1 MIQQD
6 HLQVFDVILTTQ
18 SPLFIGSGVK
28 NTKKEYLYSPQQ
40 NCVRMLDQDTLFALI
55 IQKGH
60 MDAYEQ
66 FMISSE
72 DNSLWAFLT
81 QTCGMTD
88 TELDTTVINGRKLVR
103 YRLPVSGGYDTTREL
118 HPFFRDAYDRAY
130 VPGSSLKGAL
140 RTAWLLHEMRRAP
153 AVRKNIR
160 STSDFHNSKGKESCF
175 PENQFTNRLR
185 KSESGK
191 NSPKKTDTMLDS
203 IFRGIQVS
211 DSTSIPNDQMVLTGC
226 TLISPLSAATVS
238 EIFDGH
244 PKELPLYQE
253 CVRPGVKIQFRL
265 TLDLSIINQHAT
277 PITAASLLEAIRDF
291 DDFYTKSYRSHFPAG
306 DQFAVLP
313 QQPHLIL
320 GGHTGYFSKTL
331 VYPYLEEHPDEA
343 LRWVQNYMMRKFR
356 GKHDNDDQLGI
367 SPHRM
372 RFVRYYGKFYP
383 IGFCG
388 VNIQ

>member
-40 NCVRMLDQDTLFALI
+40 NCVRMLDQDALFALI

-226 TLISPLSAATVS
+226 TLISPLSAATVG
-238 EIFDGH
+238 ETFDGH

-253 CVRPGVKIQFRL
+253 CVRPGVKIQF
-265 TLDLSIINQHAT
+265 LS
-277 PITAASLLEAIRDF
+277 
-291 DDFYTKSYRSHFPAG
+291 
-306 DQFAVLP
+306 
-313 QQPHLIL
+313 LI
-320 GGHTGYFSKTL
+320 H
-331 VYPYLEEHPDEA
+331 
-343 LRWVQNYMMRKFR
+343 
-356 GKHDNDDQLGI
+356 I
-367 SPHRM
+367 
-372 RFVRYYGKFYP
+372 
-383 IGFCG
+383 
-388 VNIQ
+388 